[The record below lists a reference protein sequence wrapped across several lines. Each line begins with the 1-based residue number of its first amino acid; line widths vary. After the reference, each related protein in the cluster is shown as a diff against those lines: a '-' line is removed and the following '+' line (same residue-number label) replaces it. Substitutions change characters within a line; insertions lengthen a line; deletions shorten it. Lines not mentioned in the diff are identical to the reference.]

1 MKQTLP
7 PILLLLTLAAIPIG
21 SCTASDLCF
30 INSGQRYAYL
40 TVESTGWSAELFWNA
55 SFEKDLTAFYIQRS
69 SDGIEFQDII
79 SYRRHFVAAGDNETM
94 REQDNDPMPGENHY
108 RIRFVFADGEVYY
121 SERKKVYF
129 KEIPAFEI
137 FPNPTGKQVNL
148 LMKKFRGQAVEVFVF
163 DGVGEQIF
171 RQFIPAVDDG
181 ILRIELE
188 SMNPGMYSVSVAHNG
203 RTFTRRLVVTSSENN

>member
-1 MKQTLP
+1 MKQTLYP
-7 PILLLLTLAAIPIG
+7 VFLLFTFAAIPIG
-21 SCTASDLCF
+21 FCTTSNLNL
-30 INSGQRYAYL
+30 ITSNQRYAYL

-55 SFEKDLTAFYIQRS
+55 SFEKDLAAFYVQRS
-69 SDGIEFQDII
+69 ADGLEFQDII
-79 SYRRHFVAAGDNETM
+79 SYRRHFVAAGDTETM

-108 RIRFVFADGEVYY
+108 RIRFVFVDGEVYY

-148 LMKKFRGQAVEVFVF
+148 LMKKFRGEPVEVLVF
-163 DGVGEQIF
+163 DGVGTQVY
-171 RQFIPAVDDG
+171 QQHIPAVDDG

-188 SMNPGMYSVSVAHNG
+188 TMNPGVYSVSVLHNSH
-203 RTFTRRLVVTSSENN
+203 TFTRRLVVTSNENN